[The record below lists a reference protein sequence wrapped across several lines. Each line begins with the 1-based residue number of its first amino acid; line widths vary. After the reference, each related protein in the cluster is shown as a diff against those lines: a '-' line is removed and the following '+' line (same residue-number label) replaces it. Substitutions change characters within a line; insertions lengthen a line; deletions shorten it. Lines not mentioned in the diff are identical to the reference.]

1 MSDREDFQI
10 KLIMFLT
17 LKSQTCKSIAELQ
30 QALNEFDEMVRKY
43 DKKQKQ
49 KKQTIKQKTN

>member
-43 DKKQKQ
+43 GKQQKQ

>member
-49 KKQTIKQKTN
+49 KKTNNQTKN

>member
-43 DKKQKQ
+43 GKQQKQ
-49 KKQTIKQKTN
+49 KKTNNQTKN